1 MSTKS
6 FRIGV
11 LGDSH
16 FGSNFQQLTHLRH
29 FMRRA
34 KREGVERFIHM
45 GDLFEGRMRHQG
57 TEFLRFLH
65 AADDLRDYA
74 VVNYPDTGVPTDII
88 TGNHDL
94 SIAKQ
99 VGHNVVSAVADKRD
113 DITFL
118 GDEEAYLT
126 IHGVRFRLFH
136 PGGSAGMS
144 KSLRAQQEVW
154 KNIEPHDVLLM
165 GHFHFFN
172 FTHENGVHGVNVPC
186 FQARTPYERSKN
198 LYPVVGGLILDVSK
212 KDGQVSISVNPVLY
226 PEALPRDWGW

>member
-1 MSTKS
+1 MASNS
-6 FRIGV
+6 FRVGI
-11 LGDSH
+11 LGDTH
-16 FGSNFQQLTHLRH
+16 FGSHFQQLTHLRS

-34 KREGVERFIHM
+34 KREGVERFIHV
-45 GDLFEGRMRHQG
+45 GDLFEGRMVHKG
-57 TEFLRFLH
+57 AEFLRFLH
-65 AADDLRDYA
+65 AADELTDYA
-74 VVNYPDTGVPTDII
+74 VEHYPVTGLQTDII

-94 SIAKQ
+94 SVAKQ
-99 VGHNVVSAVADKRD
+99 VGHNVVKAVGDQRE

-126 IHGVRFRLFH
+126 IHGVKFRLFH

-172 FTHENGVHGVNVPC
+172 FTHESGVPAINVPC
-186 FQARTPYERSKN
+186 FQSRTPYERSKN

-212 KDGQVSISVNPVLY
+212 KDGQVSVILEPVLY
-226 PEALPRDWGW
+226 PNVVKRDWG